1 MVEAH
6 QHTRSTLKEER
17 LGVTIG
23 LFSGLFL
30 VVALPV
36 LLMVVWSVSKGWSFP
51 ALLPDEYS
59 LDRWRQILDG
69 AGLLPALLNSLVI
82 SVCVTALTALIAF
95 PTAWAMAKF
104 KIPGKR
110 ALEIFILAPT
120 IIPGIVVGVSV
131 GQVLLIMGL
140 AYSIP
145 GVILVQTIGTLPLMI
160 RLMIASFETLP
171 DELLHAARSLGAG
184 TGGVFWHIVLPLSI
198 PGLMAGGLLS
208 FVSAFEEFDKTFIAG
223 APVIQTLPIKLYTY
237 LDPYSLQF
245 PLAAIVSLILLVP
258 VLVVFILAGRI
269 MRDDVLASGMGKV

>member
-1 MVEAH
+1 MSDH
-6 QHTRSTLKEER
+6 HSQSRQINTHER
-17 LGVTIG
+17 LFVAGG
-23 LFSGLFL
+23 LFAGLF
-30 VVALPV
+30 VVIALPI
-36 LLMVVWSVSKGWSFP
+36 LLMGVWSLSHGWAYP
-51 ALLPDEYS
+51 RLLPQDYS
-59 LDRWRQILDG
+59 LDNWRQILGG
-69 AGLLPALLNSLVI
+69 ASLMPALINSLVI
-82 SVCVTALTALIAF
+82 AVCVTILTALIAL
-95 PTAWAMAKF
+95 PTAWAMAKC

-131 GQVLLIMGL
+131 GQVLLIMGI
-140 AYSIP
+140 AYTIP
-145 GVILVQTIGTLPLMI
+145 GVVLVQTIGTLPLMI
-160 RLMIASFETLP
+160 RLMSASFETLP
-171 DELLHAARSLGAG
+171 DELIHAARSLGAG
-184 TGGVFWHIVLPLSI
+184 PGGIVTHIILPLCI

-208 FVSAFEEFDKTFIAG
+208 FVGSFEEFDKTFIAG

>member
-1 MVEAH
+1 MSDHHSQSH
-6 QHTRSTLKEER
+6 QINPQER
-17 LGVTIG
+17 LFVAGG
-23 LFSGLFL
+23 LFAGLF
-30 VVALPV
+30 VVIALPI
-36 LLMVVWSVSKGWSFP
+36 LLMGVWSLSHGWAYP
-51 ALLPDEYS
+51 RLLPQDYS
-59 LDRWRQILDG
+59 LDNWRQILGG
-69 AGLLPALLNSLVI
+69 AGLMPALINSLVI
-82 SVCVTALTALIAF
+82 AVCVTILTALIAL
-95 PTAWAMAKF
+95 PTAWAMAKC

-131 GQVLLIMGL
+131 GQVLLIMGI
-140 AYSIP
+140 AYTIP
-145 GVILVQTIGTLPLMI
+145 GVVLVQTIGTLPLMI
-160 RLMIASFETLP
+160 RLMSASFETLP
-171 DELLHAARSLGAG
+171 DELIHAARSLGAG
-184 TGGVFWHIVLPLSI
+184 PAGIVTHIILPLCI

-208 FVSAFEEFDKTFIAG
+208 FVGSFEEFDKTFIAG